1 MKKLITIGICAL
13 GLAGFSATDAKIKE
27 MLAKKDYMSA
37 VVEVSALQLTNGV
50 VTAADVNGLV
60 DAAVKTN
67 AAIKTRILC
76 NANMYAFAD
85 AIAAYEAVKN
95 PKGMLYIAEYSKN
108 NDLMVE
114 TWAKALDM
122 PETTGEM
129 LFKHCPT
136 MAIREA
142 NLELFKRSAEKILKE
157 YPHGYCIYV
166 FNHNAK
172 TSEYIEWSKTCIK
185 NINSKTIGNGWF
197 SILNYDRKFTK
208 LNFLR
213 TDEYYFEDVFKK
225 YAKELNG
232 KQMYKFLT
240 TIKKASYFDKAI
252 ELIEKN
258 ITKPDAAFE
267 FSKYVNK
274 KEKNKKVTE
283 RVFPVISKDVKLGL
297 DAALYLNDTDK
308 IIDML
313 LVANEELTAEQLEK
327 VIPVINSLSADY
339 RAADVVKALRNINA
353 RYTLRLYNERETW
366 EPILSKIRALID
378 VRQN

>member
-13 GLAGFSATDAKIKE
+13 GLDSFAATDAKIKE

-108 NDLMVE
+108 NDLTVE

-129 LFKHCPT
+129 LFKYRPT
-136 MAIREA
+136 IAICEA

-157 YPHGYCIYV
+157 YPQGYCVYV
-166 FNHNAK
+166 FNARAK
-172 TSEYIEWSKTCIK
+172 TAEYVEWSKTCIK
-185 NINSKTIGNGWF
+185 NINSKTIGNGWLRV
-197 SILNYDRKFTK
+197 SSYDRMFTK

-213 TDEYYFEDVFKK
+213 TDEYYFEDAFKT
-225 YAKELNG
+225 YANELNR
-232 KQMYKFLT
+232 KQLYKFLNS
-240 TIKKASYFDKAI
+240 INKASYFNKAI
-252 ELIEKN
+252 ALIEKN
-258 ITKPDAAFE
+258 ITKPDIAFD
-267 FSKYVNK
+267 FSKYMDK
-274 KEKNKKVTE
+274 KEKNKEITK
-283 RVFPVISKDVKLGL
+283 RMFSVISKDIKLGV

-308 IIDML
+308 LIDML
-313 LVANEELTAEQLEK
+313 LVVNEELTAEQLEK
-327 VIPVINSLSADY
+327 VIPVINALDTDY
-339 RAADVVKALRNINA
+339 RAADVNKALRNINS
-353 RYTLRLYNERETW
+353 RYTLKLYDDRDTW
-366 EPILSKIRALID
+366 EPILSKIRAMID
-378 VRQN
+378 CR